1 MARAISDEEIK
12 LRGKA
17 RRRLIGAIALVTL
30 MIVFLPMVLVSRPK
44 PAAHHVEIN
53 IPAPDSGALTGSRL
67 IPLQPPSAK
76 PPPAHAAAKSPA
88 GQSTPRASKPAR
100 APAANP
106 THIANVQEKPVSPA
120 AVPAAAKPQ
129 KAAKRY
135 AVQLAAFS
143 NPNNAHKLQARLT
156 LNAIQAYTEVFKTSH
171 GKKTRVRVGPF
182 DSRAAAEAARAKLAK
197 IKLKG
202 NVVTLK

>member
-44 PAAHHVEIN
+44 PAAHDVAIN
-53 IPAPDSGALTGSRL
+53 IPSPDSGSLANSRL

-76 PPPAHAAAKSPA
+76 PSPAHTAVISPV
-88 GQSTPRASKPAR
+88 GQSAPRASQPAHTPATTPTHTANTQKKPA
-100 APAANP
+100 
-106 THIANVQEKPVSPA
+106 SPA
-120 AVPAAAKPQ
+120 AVPAAAKPR
-129 KAAKRY
+129 KPTKRY

-156 LNAIQAYTEVFKTSH
+156 LNAIQAYTEVFKTPQ

-182 DSRAAAEAARAKLAK
+182 HSRTAAEAARAKLEK

-202 NVVTLK
+202 NVVTVK